1 MAKPHPR
8 AELDQARL
16 GRRRRR
22 FGADTQLRRGHA
34 HQRGIAERL
43 GRRDKQQAPG
53 LVGENFDSP
62 AEILFDAVG
71 YSRRGGQP
79 KSARELLRSQSTR
92 QLQQCKRVAPSLGKD
107 LIADPCVQRRSQGGF
122 EQRSRISVTQALHD
136 EVRQSCDIA
145 AGHPGRENQSHR
157 FRTQAASNKAQD
169 LRRGPVEPL
178 LVIDH

>member
-22 FGADTQLRRGHA
+22 FGADPQPRRGHP

-62 AEILFDAVG
+62 AEILFDAAG

-79 KSARELLRSQSTR
+79 KSAR
-92 QLQQCKRVAPSLGKD
+92 
-107 LIADPCVQRRSQGGF
+107 
-122 EQRSRISVTQALHD
+122 
-136 EVRQSCDIA
+136 
-145 AGHPGRENQSHR
+145 
-157 FRTQAASNKAQD
+157 
-169 LRRGPVEPL
+169 
-178 LVIDH
+178 